1 MSRTPSRDMSHNP
14 SGTSGSTSRASAFYP
29 WLFRVAITKIDPERA
44 HHLTVDA
51 LRLVQCIPGGLAVL
65 RSIFGRGPVPPSV
78 KVAGMTVQSRF
89 GLGAGFDK
97 DAQVIPALMAIGF
110 GHVEV
115 GTITAQP
122 QPGNPKPRAF
132 RLVGDRALI
141 NRMGFNNDGARV
153 VAKRLAELR
162 RSPRG
167 REAVV
172 GVNIGKSKVTALD
185 RAAEDYATSARLLA
199 PYASYLAVNVSSPNT
214 PGLRELQAIDQLR
227 EILLAVMEQAR
238 GVGPSGRDV
247 PVFVKIA
254 PDLHDRDVL
263 EIADL
268 ARELGLAGVIAAN
281 TTISRPRSLLEE
293 RHRIEEIGAGGLSG
307 PVLASRSEHL
317 LTMLRNHVGQDLT
330 LISVGGVETPE
341 QVTKRLEAGAD
352 LVQGYTGLI
361 YEGPSWPGRIARALA
376 RAVA

>member
-1 MSRTPSRDMSHNP
+1 MSHNP